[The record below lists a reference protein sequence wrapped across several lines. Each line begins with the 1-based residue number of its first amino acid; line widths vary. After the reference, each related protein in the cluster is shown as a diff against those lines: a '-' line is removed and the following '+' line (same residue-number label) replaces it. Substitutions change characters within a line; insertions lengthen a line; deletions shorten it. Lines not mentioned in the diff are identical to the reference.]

1 MKKLLLLFVTL
12 LSANHISAQSSAN
25 GYMVDAVWSQGYPYN
40 IFCPSLAN
48 GNKALTGCGATA
60 MAQIFYYYQFPLKG
74 TGHVKYGNVDVDLDA
89 CAIDWQHIQPRY
101 GAQASETE
109 KEAVANLMR
118 VVGAAMKM
126 HYMTNG
132 SSPYNYPS
140 MMWGLQHYLHL
151 SPQSRYLRRCYYS
164 TAEWM
169 EMLCKELDEG
179 HPVFY
184 RGDHSEPD
192 KSLAGHMFV
201 VDGHDG
207 TSLFHANY
215 GHGEDYQIRWV
226 DLNLLNQGNGTNPG
240 VGGVCYHH
248 RQAMVTDCVPM
259 QGLSD
264 SDFDPIALV
273 VDTTLFVG
281 DDPYASTVVARN
293 SVYVNSVVKLVSF
306 FGASIDCSVGFY
318 RDGVL
323 QAVSPTVLRSQSFP
337 DGGRMR
343 YFRGFFTLP
352 STLGNGEYEMN
363 IVSRE
368 NESAPWVRGWDNAP
382 NRVPVTVENGTFTF
396 HVLPS
401 HKLDTHLYLLD
412 GIKEVTGQNGGK
424 TFEFTICNPSENNFE
439 DSLRI
444 CISNKGKTY
453 LSHQLTSI
461 YDGQQMTYR
470 YFIPDTKADF
480 SEGYEISAFYREL
493 NGKRWLPLTDY
504 ATAVRQQDVAPVK
517 GLTISTLG
525 GVCVRRWSTTPGE
538 QEYANVLRSLPKG
551 VYVIQD
557 ANGSRKFVKSR

>member
-226 DLNLLNQGNGTNPG
+226 DLNLLNQGNGTAFINRKQAIARG
-240 VGGVCYHH
+240 DH
-248 RQAMVTDCVPM
+248 R
-259 QGLSD
+259 
-264 SDFDPIALV
+264 
-273 VDTTLFVG
+273 
-281 DDPYASTVVARN
+281 
-293 SVYVNSVVKLVSF
+293 
-306 FGASIDCSVGFY
+306 
-318 RDGVL
+318 
-323 QAVSPTVLRSQSFP
+323 LRSHAGAFRFRLRPHRS
-337 DGGRMR
+337 GG
-343 YFRGFFTLP
+343 GHHL
-352 STLGNGEYEMN
+352 
-363 IVSRE
+363 
-368 NESAPWVRGWDNAP
+368 VRGRRP
-382 NRVPVTVENGTFTF
+382 LCQHRRCE
-396 HVLPS
+396 
-401 HKLDTHLYLLD
+401 K
-412 GIKEVTGQNGGK
+412 Q
-424 TFEFTICNPSENNFE
+424 
-439 DSLRI
+439 RI
-444 CISNKGKTY
+444 CEQCCQVGKFLWGFNRLFCRV
-453 LSHQLTSI
+453 LS
-461 YDGQQMTYR
+461 
-470 YFIPDTKADF
+470 
-480 SEGYEISAFYREL
+480 
-493 NGKRWLPLTDY
+493 
-504 ATAVRQQDVAPVK
+504 
-517 GLTISTLG
+517 
-525 GVCVRRWSTTPGE
+525 
-538 QEYANVLRSLPKG
+538 
-551 VYVIQD
+551 
-557 ANGSRKFVKSR
+557 